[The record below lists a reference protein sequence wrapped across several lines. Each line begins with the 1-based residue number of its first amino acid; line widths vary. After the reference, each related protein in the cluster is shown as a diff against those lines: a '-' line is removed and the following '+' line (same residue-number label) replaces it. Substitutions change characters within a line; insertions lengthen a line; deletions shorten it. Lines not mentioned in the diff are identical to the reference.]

1 MTIPT
6 TVRLPLILMVAVLV
20 NVLMFSAMQYMVGR
34 SKLRLDDTAQF
45 DIANF
50 IRMTEQSRPVK
61 TRRDE
66 RAPEKPST
74 EQQRQLAQM
83 SQAPLSASVGG
94 LAVGVPEFEVDISSA
109 ISTDIQIARELTP
122 LVRTLPEYPMRAL
135 MNKVEG
141 FVLLR
146 FTVTESGAVADPEV
160 IRSDPPGVFDSS
172 ALRSIRRWKYQP
184 QLVGGKPVSVISV
197 ARINYILEENLKKQ

>member
-1 MTIPT
+1 MNVPPT
-6 TVRLPLILMVAVLV
+6 MKLPLILLVAVLV

-34 SKLRLDDTAQF
+34 SKLRLDDTSQF
-45 DIANF
+45 EIANF
-50 IRMTEQSRPVK
+50 IRMTERSRPVK
-61 TRRDE
+61 TRRDA
-66 RAPEKPST
+66 RAPNKPDT
-74 EQQRQLAQM
+74 EQQQQLQKM
-83 SQAPLSASVGG
+83 SQTPLSSAVGG
-94 LAVGVPEFEVDISSA
+94 LSVGVPEFEVDLSSA

-135 MNKVEG
+135 MNKIEG

-146 FTVTESGAVADPEV
+146 FTVTESGAVAEPEV

-184 QLVGGKPVSVISV
+184 QLVAGKPVSVISV
-197 ARINYILEENLKKQ
+197 ARINYVLEENMK